1 MKENLNERLNLILED
16 ILELEGSEEMESLS
30 MISYPNWDSLAQLSI
45 LSALEE
51 EFSIKISIKDFEM
64 ISSYKSIQN
73 LLKEKLKSD

>member
-16 ILELEGSEEMESLS
+16 ILELDGTEEMESLS
-30 MISYPNWDSLAQLSI
+30 MISYPKWDSLAQLSI

-64 ISSYKSIQN
+64 ISSYISIQN
-73 LLKEKLKSD
+73 LLEEKLRS